1 VPVQALTSQIRDRV
15 FPRRD
20 RRGHHGVALW
30 RLLISGSAGAVA
42 LIVALV
48 LGAPWPAAIA
58 LGWDAAA
65 VLFLGSVWARIINLD
80 AAETKRIA
88 RTEDSSVAASDTV
101 LIVASMASL
110 IAVAFVLLDGAGR
123 TGTDKALYI
132 ALAVSAIVAAW
143 ASVHTVFT
151 LRYARLYYAD
161 PVGGIDFHDDYP
173 PDYIDLA
180 YVALTIGMTFQVSDT
195 DLTARTIR
203 RAAIRHALLSFVFG
217 AVIVAVTINI
227 VGTLASS

>member
-1 VPVQALTSQIRDRV
+1 VTSQIRERG
-15 FPRRD
+15 FPRRG
-20 RRGHHGVALW
+20 RRGRHGVALR
-30 RLLISGSAGAVA
+30 RLAVSGSAGTVA
-42 LIVALV
+42 LVVALV

-65 VLFLGSVWARIINLD
+65 VSFLGSVWVRIFNLD

-101 LIVASMASL
+101 LVVASMASL
-110 IAVAFVLLDGAGR
+110 IAVAFVLIDGAGR
-123 TGTDKALYI
+123 TGTDKVLYI

-143 ASVHTVFT
+143 ACVHTVFT

-195 DLTARTIR
+195 DLTARSIR
-203 RAAIRHALLSFVFG
+203 RAAVRHALLSYVFG